1 MNVGAIYVII
11 VAAVAIAATVTA
23 GLMTRS
29 VAVAIAYALYSGTI
43 WALFFL
49 AVLSKC

>member
-1 MNVGAIYVII
+1 MNVGAIYASVL
-11 VAAVAIAATVTA
+11 AAAAIATTLIA

-29 VAVAIAYALYSGTI
+29 VAVAIVYALYSGTI